1 MPRQRGD
8 VRQAIRAPSKDEI
21 APDHHVR
28 HLTPSSYQKTLTTKD
43 AMPHNKPRT
52 LVLGA
57 TARAGKRRSDTPTR
71 RHADTPTRRHAVS
84 VPLRTIAC

>member
-8 VRQAIRAPSKDEI
+8 VREAIRAPSKDEI
-21 APDHHVR
+21 APDHRVR

-57 TARAGKRRSDTPTR
+57 IRPSRQKAFLGPFENQRLLTDSQ
-71 RHADTPTRRHAVS
+71 
-84 VPLRTIAC
+84 

>member
-8 VRQAIRAPSKDEI
+8 VRRAIRAPSKDEI

-28 HLTPSSYQKTLTTKD
+28 HLTPSSYHKTLTTKD
-43 AMPHNKPRT
+43 AMPHNKPRI

-57 TARAGKRRSDTPTR
+57 TAQVGKG
-71 RHADTPTRRHAVS
+71 VS
-84 VPLRTIAC
+84 RPFENQRLLTDSQ